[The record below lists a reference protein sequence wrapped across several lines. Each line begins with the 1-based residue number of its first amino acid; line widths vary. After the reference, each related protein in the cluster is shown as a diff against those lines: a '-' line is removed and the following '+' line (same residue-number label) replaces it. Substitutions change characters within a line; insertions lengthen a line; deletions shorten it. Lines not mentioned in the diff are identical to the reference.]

1 MSFNKLILV
10 GNLGKDPELRYT
22 PQGTAV
28 TTFSL
33 ATNERRK
40 NREGEME
47 DHTEWFEVTIFGK
60 QAETAS
66 KYLAKGRPVYI
77 EGRLSTDIWQDRDG
91 KTRVTLK
98 VRATDMNFIGGNGNG
113 EQRAAAAGAGASAVS
128 GGAASSAQPEAE
140 LSDDDIPF

>member
-1 MSFNKLILV
+1 MSFNKITIV

-22 PQGTAV
+22 PQGTPV

-33 ATNERRK
+33 ATNEKSR

-66 KYLAKGRPVYI
+66 KYLVKGRPVYI
-77 EGRLSTDIWQDRDG
+77 EGPLKTDIWQDRDG

-98 VRATDMNFIGGNGNG
+98 VRATDMKFIGGNGNG
-113 EQRAAAAGAGASAVS
+113 EQRAQAAAAGATSAVAS
-128 GGAASSAQPEAE
+128 GGSEQPEAD